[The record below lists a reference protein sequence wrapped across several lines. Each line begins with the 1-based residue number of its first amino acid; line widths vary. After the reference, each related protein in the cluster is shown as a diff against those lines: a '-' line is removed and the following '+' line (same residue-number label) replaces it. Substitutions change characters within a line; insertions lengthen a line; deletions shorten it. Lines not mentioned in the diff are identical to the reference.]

1 MIMSE
6 QITIDLVN
14 GRRFPVGVERLEKGM
29 HFRVWAPEKK
39 TVKLVISSKDEDLA
53 GAPPSIEVELQ
64 TEGNGYFSVLLAD
77 AGVGTLYR
85 YLLDDDPQPYP
96 DPASRFQ
103 PQGPHGPSQVVDASI
118 FEWTDTAWSGIEL
131 QGQVIYEMHIGTF
144 THEGNWVE
152 AAKELP
158 ELAKLGVT
166 VLEIMPVA
174 DFPGRF
180 GWGYDGVNLF
190 APTRLYGVPD
200 EFRHFVNQAHAVG
213 LGVIL
218 DVVFNHLGPDGNYLG
233 KFSNDYFSTR
243 YECEW
248 GDALNFDGPNSDAVR
263 DYVLA
268 NAAYWIKEFHLDGLR
283 IDATQ
288 QIFDSSAEHIIAAL
302 VRVARSA
309 GAPRKVLIVGE
320 NEPQDTKL
328 FLPPERGGF
337 GIDALWNDDFHHTAM
352 VAMTGRADA
361 YYSDYRGTAQ
371 EFVSTL
377 KRGFLYQ
384 GQWYSWQNNP
394 RGTLALDVDIA
405 PAKYVNFIQNHD
417 QLANS
422 GSGKRVHLL
431 TSPNRYR
438 ALTALFLLAP
448 QTPMLFQG
456 QEFAATSPFFYF
468 ADHKEEIAYL
478 VARGR
483 SNFLAQFRTLATPE
497 MQARLPDPGDPI
509 TFTHSKLNLN
519 DRNLHKEEYALHCDL
534 LRLRRDDPVFQSSR
548 QGNRIDGAV
557 LSPDALVIR
566 FFGENPCDDRLLVV
580 NLSRDIHL
588 VPAPEPLLAPPKD
601 CVWDA
606 VWSSEDPRYGG
617 LGMPPWPAK
626 GNWYIQG
633 ESAVV
638 LNSVNQ
644 PKAIVNHEQ

>member
-1 MIMSE
+1 MSE
-6 QITIDLVN
+6 QITIDSVSA
-14 GRRFPVGVERLEKGM
+14 RRFPVGVERLEKGM
-29 HFRVWAPEKK
+29 HFRVWAPERK
-39 TVKLVISSKDEDLA
+39 TVKLIMSSKSEDLA
-53 GAPPSIEVELQ
+53 HVPPSIEVELQ
-64 TEGNGYFSVLLAD
+64 AEGNGYFSALLPD
-77 AGVGTLYR
+77 VGVGTLYR
-85 YLLDDDPQPYP
+85 YLLDDDPQSYP

-103 PQGPHGPSQVVDASI
+103 PQGPHGPSQVVDAST
-118 FEWTDTAWSGIEL
+118 FDWTDAAWSGIEL
-131 QGQVIYEMHIGTF
+131 QRQVIYEMHIGTF
-144 THEGNWVE
+144 THEGNW
-152 AAKELP
+152 AAAANELP
-158 ELAKLGVT
+158 ELAELGVT

-190 APTRLYGVPD
+190 APTRLYGTPD
-200 EFRHFVNQAHAVG
+200 EFRQFVNQAHAVG

-218 DVVFNHLGPDGNYLG
+218 DVVFNHFGPDGNYLG
-233 KFSNDYFSTR
+233 KFSNYYVSTR

-288 QIFDSSAEHIIAAL
+288 QIFDSSPEHIIAAV
-302 VRVARSA
+302 VRAARSA
-309 GAPRKVLIVGE
+309 GAQRKILVIGE
-320 NEPQDTKL
+320 NEPQDAKL
-328 FLPPERGGF
+328 FLPTEHGGY

-384 GQWYSWQNNP
+384 GQWYSWQNKP
-394 RGTLALDVDIA
+394 RGTLALDIA

-422 GSGKRVHLL
+422 GSGKRIHLL

-438 ALTALFLLAP
+438 AVTALFLLAP

-468 ADHKEEIAYL
+468 ADHNEEIAYL

-483 SNFLAQFRTLATPE
+483 SDFLAQFRTLATPE
-497 MQARLPDPGDPI
+497 MQARLPDPGDPL

-534 LRLRRDDPVFQSSR
+534 LRLRRDDPVFQSS
-548 QGNRIDGAV
+548 QQSNRIDGAV

-566 FFGENPCDDRLLVV
+566 FFGENPGDDRLLVV
-580 NLSRDIHL
+580 NLSRDLHL
-588 VPAPEPLLAPPKD
+588 VPAPEPLLAPPKG
-601 CVWDA
+601 CVWDT

-617 LGMPPWPAK
+617 LGMPPWPVK

-638 LNSVNQ
+638 LNPVNQ
-644 PKAIVNHEQ
+644 PKGTVNHEQ

>member
-1 MIMSE
+1 MSE
-6 QITIDLVN
+6 QITIDSVN
-14 GRRFPVGVERLEKGM
+14 VRRFPVGVERLEKGM
-29 HFRVWAPEKK
+29 HFRVWAPERK
-39 TVKLVISSKDEDLA
+39 TVRLVMSSRNEDLA
-53 GAPPSIEVELQ
+53 RVPPSIEVELQ
-64 TEGNGYFSVLLAD
+64 AEGNGYFSALLPD
-77 AGVGTLYR
+77 VGVGTLYR
-85 YLLDDDPQPYP
+85 YLLDDDPQSYP

-103 PQGPHGPSQVVDASI
+103 PQGPHGPSQVIDAST
-118 FEWTDTAWSGIEL
+118 FDWTDAAWLGIEL

-152 AAKELP
+152 ATKELP

-190 APTRLYGVPD
+190 APTRLYGTPD
-200 EFRHFVNQAHAVG
+200 EFRQFVNQAHTVG

-218 DVVFNHLGPDGNYLG
+218 DVVFNHFGPDGNYLG
-233 KFSNDYFSTR
+233 KFSNDYFSSH

-248 GDALNFDGPNSDAVR
+248 GDALNFDGPNSDGVR

-288 QIFDSSAEHIIAAL
+288 QIFDSSPEHIIAA
-302 VRVARSA
+302 VVQAARSA

-328 FLPPERGGF
+328 FLPHERGGY

-384 GQWYSWQNNP
+384 GQWYSWQNKP
-394 RGTLALDVDIA
+394 RGTLALDIA

-483 SNFLAQFRTLATPE
+483 SDFLAQFRSLATPE
-497 MQARLPDPGDPI
+497 MQARMPDPGDPL

-519 DRNLHKEEYALHCDL
+519 DRNLHKEEYALHRDL
-534 LRLRRDDPVFQSSR
+534 LRLRRDDPVFQSS
-548 QGNRIDGAV
+548 QQSNRIDGAV
-557 LSPDALVIR
+557 LSPDALVMR
-566 FFGENPCDDRLLVV
+566 FFGENPGDDRLLVV
-580 NLSRDIHL
+580 NLSRDLHL
-588 VPAPEPLLAPPKD
+588 VPAPEPLLAPPED
-601 CVWDA
+601 CVWDT
-606 VWSSEDPRYGG
+606 VWSSEDPQYGG
-617 LGMPPWPAK
+617 LGMPPWPTK

-638 LNSVNQ
+638 LNPVNP
-644 PKAIVNHEQ
+644 PKGTVNHEQ

>member
-1 MIMSE
+1 MSE
-6 QITIDLVN
+6 QITIDSVSA
-14 GRRFPVGVERLEKGM
+14 RRFPVGVERLEKGM
-29 HFRVWAPEKK
+29 HFRVWAPERK
-39 TVKLVISSKDEDLA
+39 TVKLIMSSKSEDLA
-53 GAPPSIEVELQ
+53 HVPPSIEVELQ
-64 TEGNGYFSVLLAD
+64 AEGNGYFSALLPD
-77 AGVGTLYR
+77 VGVGTLYR
-85 YLLDDDPQPYP
+85 YLLDDDPQSYP

-103 PQGPHGPSQVVDASI
+103 PQGPHGPSQVVDAST
-118 FEWTDTAWSGIEL
+118 FDWTDAAWSGIEL
-131 QGQVIYEMHIGTF
+131 QRQVIYEMHIGTF
-144 THEGNWVE
+144 THEGNW
-152 AAKELP
+152 AAAANELP
-158 ELAKLGVT
+158 ELAELGVT

-190 APTRLYGVPD
+190 APTRLYGTPD
-200 EFRHFVNQAHAVG
+200 EFRQFVNQAHAVG

-218 DVVFNHLGPDGNYLG
+218 DVVFNHFGPDGNYLG
-233 KFSNDYFSTR
+233 KFSNYYVSTR

-288 QIFDSSAEHIIAAL
+288 QIFDSSPEHIIAAV
-302 VRVARSA
+302 VRAARSA
-309 GAPRKVLIVGE
+309 GAQRKILVIGE
-320 NEPQDTKL
+320 NEPQDAKL
-328 FLPPERGGF
+328 FLPTEHGGY

-384 GQWYSWQNNP
+384 GQWYSWQNKP
-394 RGTLALDVDIA
+394 RGTLALDIA

-422 GSGKRVHLL
+422 GSGKRIHLL

-438 ALTALFLLAP
+438 AVTALFLLAP

-468 ADHKEEIAYL
+468 ADHNEEIAYL

-483 SNFLAQFRTLATPE
+483 SDFLAQFRTLATPE
-497 MQARLPDPGDPI
+497 MQARLPDPGDPL

-519 DRNLHKEEYALHCDL
+519 DRNLHKEEYALHRDL
-534 LRLRRDDPVFQSSR
+534 LSLRRDDPVFQSS
-548 QGNRIDGAV
+548 QQSNRIDGAV

-566 FFGENPCDDRLLVV
+566 FFGENPGDDRLLVV
-580 NLSRDIHL
+580 NLSRDLHL
-588 VPAPEPLLAPPKD
+588 VPAPEPLLAPPKG
-601 CVWDA
+601 CVWDT

-617 LGMPPWPAK
+617 LGMPPWPVK

-638 LNSVNQ
+638 LNPVNQ
-644 PKAIVNHEQ
+644 PKGTVNHEQ

>member
-1 MIMSE
+1 MSMSE
-6 QITIDLVN
+6 QITIETVQ
-14 GRRFPVGVERLEKGM
+14 GRRFPVGAERIENGI
-29 HFRVWAPEKK
+29 HFRVWAPERK
-39 TVKLVISSKDEDLA
+39 TVKLVISSKSEDLA
-53 GAPPSIEVELQ
+53 RVPPSAEVELQ
-64 TEGNGYFSVLLAD
+64 AEGNGYFSVHLPD
-77 AGVGTLYR
+77 VGVETLYR

-103 PQGPHGPSQVVDASI
+103 PQGPHGPSQVVDASS
-118 FEWTDTAWSGIEL
+118 FDWTDAAWNGVEL

-144 THEGNWVE
+144 THEGNW
-152 AAKELP
+152 AAAANELP
-158 ELAKLGVT
+158 ELAELGVT

-190 APTRLYGVPD
+190 APTRLYGIPD
-200 EFRHFVNQAHAVG
+200 EFRQFVNQAHAVG

-218 DVVFNHLGPDGNYLG
+218 DVVFNHFGPDGNYLG
-233 KFSNDYFSTR
+233 KFSNYYVSTR

-248 GDALNFDGPNSDAVR
+248 GDALNFDGLNSDAVR

-288 QIFDSSAEHIIAAL
+288 QIFDSSPEHIIAA
-302 VRVARSA
+302 VARAARNA
-309 GAPRKVLIVGE
+309 GAPRKVLIIGE
-320 NEPQDTKL
+320 NEPQSAKL
-328 FLPPERGGF
+328 FLSPEQGGY

-371 EFVSTL
+371 ELVSTL

-384 GQWYSWQNNP
+384 GQWYSWQNQP
-394 RGTLALDVDIA
+394 RGTLALNMP

-422 GSGKRVHLL
+422 GSGKRIHLL

-438 ALTALFLLAP
+438 AVTALFLLAP

-456 QEFAATSPFFYF
+456 QEFAATNPFFYF
-468 ADHKEEIAYL
+468 ADHNEEIAYL

-483 SNFLAQFRTLATPE
+483 SDFLAQFRTLATPE
-497 MQARLPDPGDPI
+497 MQARLPDPGDPL

-534 LRLRRDDPVFQSSR
+534 LRLRRDDPVFQSS
-548 QGNRIDGAV
+548 QQSNRIDGAV
-557 LSPDALVIR
+557 LSPDAFVIR
-566 FFGENPCDDRLLVV
+566 FFGENPGDDRLLVV
-580 NLSRDIHL
+580 NLSRDLHL
-588 VPAPEPLLAPPKD
+588 VPAPEPLLAPPED
-601 CVWDA
+601 CVWDT

-617 LGMPPWPAK
+617 LGMPPWPVK

-638 LNSVNQ
+638 LNPVNQ
-644 PKAIVNHEQ
+644 PKGYR

>member
-1 MIMSE
+1 MNE
-6 QITIDLVN
+6 QLITELVN
-14 GRRFPVGVERLEKGM
+14 ARRFPVGAERIAEKGI
-29 HFRVWAPEKK
+29 HFRVWAPERKV
-39 TVKLVISSKDEDLA
+39 VKLVTNPKGEDIDSLHW
-53 GAPPSIEVELQ
+53 PIEVELQ
-64 TEGNGYFSVLLAD
+64 SEGNGYFSAIVQD
-77 AGVGTLYR
+77 ACVGTLYR
-85 YLLDDDPQPYP
+85 YLLDDDLQPYP

-103 PQGPHGPSQVVDASI
+103 PQGPHGPSQIIDALMFDWTDASWPGV
-118 FEWTDTAWSGIEL
+118 ET
-131 QGQVIYEMHIGTF
+131 QNQVIYEMHIGTF
-144 THEGNWVE
+144 TREGNWVA

-158 ELAKLGVT
+158 ELAALGVT

-190 APTRLYGVPD
+190 APTRLYGTPD
-200 EFRHFVNQAHAVG
+200 EFRYFVNQAHAVG

-233 KFSNDYFSTR
+233 KFSNNYFSTR

-248 GDALNFDGPNSDAVR
+248 GDALNFDGQDSDAVR
-263 DYVLA
+263 SYVLA
-268 NAAYWIKEFHLDGLR
+268 NSAYWIKEFHLDGLR

-288 QIFDSSAEHIIAAL
+288 QIFDSSPENIIAAIVQT
-302 VRVARSA
+302 VRNA
-309 GAPRKVLIVGE
+309 GAPRLTFIIGE
-320 NEPQDTKL
+320 NEPQDAKL

-337 GIDALWNDDFHHTAM
+337 DIDALWNDDFHHTAM

-361 YYSDYRGTAQ
+361 YYSDYRGLAQ

-384 GQWYSWQNNP
+384 GQWYSWQNKT
-394 RGTLALDVDIA
+394 RGTLALDIP
-405 PAKYVNFIQNHD
+405 PAKFVNFIQNHD

-422 GSGKRVHLL
+422 GSGKRIHLL

-438 ALTALFLLAP
+438 ALTALLLLAP

-468 ADHKEEIAYL
+468 ADHKDEIAYL

-483 SNFLAQFRTLATPE
+483 SQFLAQFRSLATPE
-497 MQARLPDPGDPI
+497 MQARLPDPGDPM

-519 DRNLHKEEYALHCDL
+519 DRHLHKEEYTLHRDL
-534 LRLRRDDPVFQSSR
+534 LNLRRKDPVFQAS
-548 QGNRIDGAV
+548 QQNNRIDGAV
-557 LSPDALVIR
+557 LSPDAFVMR
-566 FFGENPCDDRLLVV
+566 FFGNNPGDDRLLLV

-588 VPAPEPLLAPPKD
+588 IPAPEPLLAPPED

-606 VWSSEDPRYGG
+606 MWASEDPCYGG
-617 LGMPPWPAK
+617 MGMPPWPKK

-638 LNSVNQ
+638 LNSVN
-644 PKAIVNHEQ
+644 PS

>member
-1 MIMSE
+1 MIEQTASE
-6 QITIDLVN
+6 LVN
-14 GRRFPVGVERLEKGM
+14 ARRFPVGAERMPGGV
-29 HFRVWAPEKK
+29 HFRVWAPQRK
-39 TVKLVISSKDEDLA
+39 TVKLALNHQGENIDPTF
-53 GAPPSIEVELQ
+53 PPVEVELQ
-64 TEGNGYFSVLLAD
+64 NEDNGYFSAICEQAV
-77 AGVGTLYR
+77 VGALYR
-85 YLLDDDPQPYP
+85 FLLDDDSQPYP

-103 PQGPHGPSQVVDASI
+103 PQGPHGPSQVIDALT
-118 FEWTDTAWSGIEL
+118 FAWTDANWPGVKA

-144 THEGNWVE
+144 TREGTWLA

-158 ELAKLGVT
+158 ELAALGVT

-190 APTRLYGVPD
+190 APTRLYGTPD
-200 EFRHFVNQAHAVG
+200 EFRYFVNQAHAVG

-218 DVVFNHLGPDGNYLG
+218 DVVYNHLGPDGNYLG
-233 KFSNDYFSTR
+233 KFSTKYFTTR

-248 GDALNFDGPNSDAVR
+248 GDALNFDGPDSGPVR

-268 NAAYWIKEFHLDGLR
+268 NSAYWIQEFHLDGLR

-288 QIFDSSAEHIIAAL
+288 QIFDSSAENIIVAI
-302 VRVARSA
+302 VRTIRDA
-309 GAPRKVLIVGE
+309 GAPRLTFIIGE
-320 NEPQDTKL
+320 NEPQDAKL
-328 FLPPERGGF
+328 LRPPEHGGF
-337 GIDALWNDDFHHTAM
+337 GIDALWNDDFHHAAM

-384 GQWYSWQNNP
+384 GQWYSWQNKT
-394 RGTLALDVDIA
+394 RGTPGLDML
-405 PAKYVNFIQNHD
+405 PAKFINFIQNHD

-422 GSGKRVHLL
+422 GSGKRIHLL

-468 ADHKEEIAYL
+468 ADHKDEIAYL

-483 SNFLAQFRTLATPE
+483 SQFLAQFRSLATPE
-497 MQARLPDPGDPI
+497 MQARLPDPGDPL
-509 TFTHSKLNLN
+509 TFTHSKLNLD
-519 DRNLHKEEYALHCDL
+519 DRYLHKEEYALHRDL
-534 LRLRRDDPVFQSSR
+534 LKLRRNDPVFQASQQSC
-548 QGNRIDGAV
+548 RIEGAV
-557 LSPDALVIR
+557 LNADAFAIR
-566 FFGENPCDDRLLVV
+566 FFGENPGDDRLLLI

-601 CVWDA
+601 CIWDVMWA
-606 VWSSEDPRYGG
+606 SEDPCYGG
-617 LGMPPWPAK
+617 MGMPPWPRK
-626 GNWYIQG
+626 GNWHIQG

-638 LNSVNQ
+638 LTPVN
-644 PKAIVNHEQ
+644 PTKEAVNHEQ

>member
-1 MIMSE
+1 MKK
-6 QITIDLVN
+6 QPTTDLAN
-14 GRRFPVGVERLEKGM
+14 GRRFPVGAEQTSGNGA
-29 HFRVWAPEKK
+29 HFRVWAPKRKK
-39 TVKLVISSKDEDLA
+39 VKLVFNSPSDDI
-53 GAPPSIEVELQ
+53 APHVELELQ
-64 TEGNGYFSVLLAD
+64 REDNGYFSVLAKD
-77 AGVGTLYR
+77 VYAGTLYR

-103 PQGPHGPSQVVDASI
+103 PQGPHGPSQVIDALA
-118 FEWTDTAWSGIEL
+118 FAWTDADWPGIEA
-131 QGQVIYEMHIGTF
+131 QNQVIYEMHIGTF
-144 THEGNWVE
+144 THEGSWIA

-158 ELAKLGVT
+158 ELAALGVT

-190 APTRLYGVPD
+190 APTRLYGTPD
-200 EFRHFVNQAHAVG
+200 DFRYFVNQAHQVG

-218 DVVFNHLGPDGNYLG
+218 DVVFNHLGPDGNYLS
-233 KFSNDYFSTR
+233 KFSTDYFTSR
-243 YECEW
+243 YQCEW
-248 GDALNFDGPNSDAVR
+248 GDALNFDGTGSGPVR
-263 DYVLA
+263 EYVLA
-268 NAAYWIKEFHLDGLR
+268 NASYWISEFHLDGLR

-288 QIFDSSAEHIIAAL
+288 QIFDSSPDNIIAAIVQA
-302 VRVARSA
+302 VRHA
-309 GAPRKVLIVGE
+309 GAPRKTFVIGE
-320 NEPQDTKL
+320 NEPQDATL
-328 FLPPERGGF
+328 LLPPKQHGC

-384 GQWYSWQNNP
+384 GQWYSWQHNP
-394 RGTLALDVDIA
+394 RGTPGLNVS
-405 PAKYVNFIQNHD
+405 PGKFVNFIQNHD

-422 GSGKRVHLL
+422 GSGKRIHLL

-438 ALTALFLLAP
+438 AMTALLLLAP

-468 ADHKEEIAYL
+468 ADHKDEIAYL

-483 SNFLAQFRTLATPE
+483 SDFLAQFRCLATPE

-509 TFTHSKLNLN
+509 TFAHSKLNLN

-534 LRLRRDDPVFQSSR
+534 LNLRRNDPVFKASQLN
-548 QGNRIDGAV
+548 NRIDGAV

-566 FFGENPCDDRLLVV
+566 FFGETPGDDRLLLM

-588 VPAPEPLLAPPKD
+588 VPAPEPLLAPPRN

-606 VWSSEDPRYGG
+606 MWSSEDPKYGG
-617 LGMPPWPAK
+617 MGMPPWPAK
-626 GNWYIQG
+626 GNWHIQG

-638 LNSVNQ
+638 LNPINK
-644 PKAIVNHEQ
+644 PKETVNHEQ

>member
-1 MIMSE
+1 MSE
-6 QITIDLVN
+6 QIAIETVQ
-14 GRRFPVGVERLEKGM
+14 GRRFPVGAERNGNGI
-29 HFRVWAPEKK
+29 HFRVWAPERK
-39 TVKLVISSKDEDLA
+39 TVKLAMSSKSEDLA
-53 GAPPSIEVELQ
+53 RVLPTTEVELQ
-64 TEGNGYFSVLLAD
+64 AEGNGYFSVHLPD
-77 AGVGTLYR
+77 VGVETLYR

-103 PQGPHGPSQVVDASI
+103 PQGPHGPSQVVDAST
-118 FEWTDTAWSGIEL
+118 FGWTDAAWTGIEL

-144 THEGNWVE
+144 THEGNWTE
-152 AAKELP
+152 AAKELH
-158 ELAKLGVT
+158 ELAELGVT

-190 APTRLYGVPD
+190 APTRLYGTPD
-200 EFRHFVNQAHAVG
+200 EFRQFVNQAHAVG

-218 DVVFNHLGPDGNYLG
+218 DVVFNHFGPDGNYIG
-233 KFSNDYFSTR
+233 KFSNDYVSTR

-288 QIFDSSAEHIIAAL
+288 QIFDSSPEHIIAAI
-302 VRVARSA
+302 VRVARNA
-309 GAPRKVLIVGE
+309 GAPRKVLIIGE
-320 NEPQDTKL
+320 NEPQSAKL
-328 FLPPERGGF
+328 FLPPEQGGY

-371 EFVSTL
+371 ELVSTL

-384 GQWYSWQNNP
+384 GQWYSWQNKT
-394 RGTLALDVDIA
+394 RGTLALDMG

-422 GSGKRVHLL
+422 GSGKRIHLL

-438 ALTALFLLAP
+438 AVTALFLLAP

-483 SNFLAQFRTLATPE
+483 SDFLAQFRTLATPE
-497 MQARLPDPGDPI
+497 MQARLPDPGDPV
-509 TFTHSKLNLN
+509 TFINSKLNLN
-519 DRNLHKEEYALHCDL
+519 DRNVHKEEYALHRDL
-534 LRLRRDDPVFQSSR
+534 LNLRRNDPVFHASQKSC
-548 QGNRIDGAV
+548 RIDGAV
-557 LSPDALVIR
+557 LSQDAFAIR
-566 FFGENPCDDRLLVV
+566 FFGENPGDDRLLVV

-588 VPAPEPLLAPPKD
+588 VPAPEPLLAPPED
-601 CVWDA
+601 CVWDT

-617 LGMPPWPAK
+617 LGMPPWPTK

-638 LNSVNQ
+638 LNPVNQ
-644 PKAIVNHEQ
+644 PKGTVSHEQ

>member
-1 MIMSE
+1 MSE
-6 QITIDLVN
+6 QIAIETVQ
-14 GRRFPVGVERLEKGM
+14 GRRFPVGAERIGNGI
-29 HFRVWAPEKK
+29 HFRVWAPERK
-39 TVKLVISSKDEDLA
+39 TVKLAMSSKSEDLA
-53 GAPPSIEVELQ
+53 RVLPTTEVELQ
-64 TEGNGYFSVLLAD
+64 AEGNGYFSAHLPDV
-77 AGVGTLYR
+77 GVETLYR

-103 PQGPHGPSQVVDASI
+103 PQGPHGPSQVVDAST
-118 FEWTDTAWSGIEL
+118 FGWTDAAWTGIEL

-144 THEGNWVE
+144 THEGNWTE
-152 AAKELP
+152 AAKELH
-158 ELAKLGVT
+158 ELAELGVT

-190 APTRLYGVPD
+190 APTRLYGTPD
-200 EFRHFVNQAHAVG
+200 EFRQFVNQAHAVG

-218 DVVFNHLGPDGNYLG
+218 DVVFNHFGPDGNYIG
-233 KFSNDYFSTR
+233 KFSNDYVSTR

-288 QIFDSSAEHIIAAL
+288 QIFDSSPEHIIAAI
-302 VRVARSA
+302 VRVAHNA
-309 GAPRKVLIVGE
+309 GAPRKILIIGE
-320 NEPQDTKL
+320 NEPQSAKL
-328 FLPPERGGF
+328 FLPPEQGGY

-371 EFVSTL
+371 ELVSTL

-384 GQWYSWQNNP
+384 GQWYSWQNKT
-394 RGTLALDVDIA
+394 RGTLALDMG

-422 GSGKRVHLL
+422 GSGKRIHLL

-438 ALTALFLLAP
+438 AVTALFLLAP

-483 SNFLAQFRTLATPE
+483 SDFLAQFRTLATPE
-497 MQARLPDPGDPI
+497 MQARLPDPGDPV
-509 TFTHSKLNLN
+509 TFINSKLNLN
-519 DRNLHKEEYALHCDL
+519 DRNVHKEEYALHRDL
-534 LRLRRDDPVFQSSR
+534 LNLRRNDPVFHASQKSC
-548 QGNRIDGAV
+548 RIDGAV
-557 LSPDALVIR
+557 LSQDAFVIR
-566 FFGENPCDDRLLVV
+566 FFGENPGDDRLLVV

-588 VPAPEPLLAPPKD
+588 VPAPEPLLAPPED
-601 CVWDA
+601 CVWDT

-617 LGMPPWPAK
+617 LGMPPWPTK

-638 LNSVNQ
+638 LNPVNQ
-644 PKAIVNHEQ
+644 PKGTVSHAQ

>member
-1 MIMSE
+1 MSE
-6 QITIDLVN
+6 QIAIETVQ
-14 GRRFPVGVERLEKGM
+14 GRRFPVGAERNGNGI
-29 HFRVWAPEKK
+29 HFRVWAPERK
-39 TVKLVISSKDEDLA
+39 TVKLAMSSKSEDLA
-53 GAPPSIEVELQ
+53 RVLPTTEVELQ
-64 TEGNGYFSVLLAD
+64 AEGNGYFSVHLPD
-77 AGVGTLYR
+77 VGVETLYR
-85 YLLDDDPQPYP
+85 YLLDDDLQPYP

-103 PQGPHGPSQVVDASI
+103 PQGPHGPSQVVDAST
-118 FEWTDTAWSGIEL
+118 FGWTDASWTGIEL

-144 THEGNWVE
+144 THEGNWTE

-158 ELAKLGVT
+158 ELAELGVT

-190 APTRLYGVPD
+190 APTRLYGTPD
-200 EFRHFVNQAHAVG
+200 EFRQFVNQAHAVG

-218 DVVFNHLGPDGNYLG
+218 DVVFNHFGPDGNYLG
-233 KFSNDYFSTR
+233 KFSNDYVSTR

-288 QIFDSSAEHIIAAL
+288 QIFDSSPEHIIAAI
-302 VRVARSA
+302 VRVARNA
-309 GAPRKVLIVGE
+309 GAPRKVLIIGE
-320 NEPQDTKL
+320 NEPQSAKL
-328 FLPPERGGF
+328 FLPPEQGGY

-371 EFVSTL
+371 ELVSTL

-384 GQWYSWQNNP
+384 GQWYSWQNQT
-394 RGTLALDVDIA
+394 RGTLALDMG

-422 GSGKRVHLL
+422 GSGKRIHLL

-438 ALTALFLLAP
+438 AVTALFLLAP

-468 ADHKEEIAYL
+468 ADHNEEIAYL

-483 SNFLAQFRTLATPE
+483 SDFLAQFRTLATPE
-497 MQARLPDPGDPI
+497 MQARLPDPGDPL

-519 DRNLHKEEYALHCDL
+519 DRNVHKEEYALHRDL
-534 LRLRRDDPVFQSSR
+534 LNLRRNDPVFHASQKSC
-548 QGNRIDGAV
+548 RIDGAV
-557 LSPDALVIR
+557 LSQDAFVIR
-566 FFGENPCDDRLLVV
+566 FFGENPGDDRLLVV

-588 VPAPEPLLAPPKD
+588 VPAPEPLLAPPED
-601 CVWDA
+601 CVWDT

-617 LGMPPWPAK
+617 LGMPPWPTK

-638 LNSVNQ
+638 LNPVNQ
-644 PKAIVNHEQ
+644 PKGTVSHEQ

>member
-1 MIMSE
+1 
-6 QITIDLVN
+6 
-14 GRRFPVGVERLEKGM
+14 
-29 HFRVWAPEKK
+29 
-39 TVKLVISSKDEDLA
+39 
-53 GAPPSIEVELQ
+53 
-64 TEGNGYFSVLLAD
+64 
-77 AGVGTLYR
+77 
-85 YLLDDDPQPYP
+85 
-96 DPASRFQ
+96 
-103 PQGPHGPSQVVDASI
+103 
-118 FEWTDTAWSGIEL
+118 
-131 QGQVIYEMHIGTF
+131 MHIGTF
-144 THEGNWVE
+144 THEGSWIA

-158 ELAKLGVT
+158 ELAVLGVT

-190 APTRLYGVPD
+190 APTRLYGTPD
-200 EFRHFVNQAHAVG
+200 EFRYFVNQAHAVG

-233 KFSNDYFSTR
+233 KFSSDYFSTR
-243 YECEW
+243 YQCEW
-248 GDALNFDGPNSDAVR
+248 GDPLNFDGPNSGAVR

-288 QIFDSSAEHIIAAL
+288 QIFDSSPENIISAIVQA
-302 VRVARSA
+302 VRNA
-309 GAPRKVLIVGE
+309 GAPRRTFVIGE
-320 NEPQDTKL
+320 NEPQDASL
-328 FLPPERGGF
+328 FLPREQGGL

-384 GQWYSWQNNP
+384 GQWYSWQNNT
-394 RGTLALDVDIA
+394 RGTLALDTP
-405 PAKYVNFIQNHD
+405 PAKFINFIQNHD

-422 GSGKRVHLL
+422 GSGKRIHLL

-438 ALTALFLLAP
+438 AMTALLLLAP

-468 ADHKEEIAYL
+468 ADHKDEIAYL

-483 SNFLAQFRTLATPE
+483 SHFLGQFRSLATPE
-497 MQARLPDPGDPI
+497 MQARLPDPGDPV

-519 DRNLHKEEYALHCDL
+519 DRYLHKEEYALHRDL
-534 LRLRRDDPVFQSSR
+534 LNLRRNDPVFQASQQS
-548 QGNRIDGAV
+548 NRIDGAV
-557 LSPDALVIR
+557 LGHDALVIR
-566 FFGENPCDDRLLVV
+566 FFAENPDDDRLLLV
-580 NLSRDIHL
+580 NLSRDLNL
-588 VPAPEPLLAPPKD
+588 VPSPEPLLAAPKGR
-601 CVWDA
+601 VWDA
-606 VWSSEDPRYGG
+606 VWASEDPRYGG
-617 LGMPPWPAK
+617 LGMPPWPTR
-626 GNWYIQG
+626 GNWYLQG

-638 LNSVNQ
+638 LNSVN
-644 PKAIVNHEQ
+644 PSKEPVAHE

>member
-1 MIMSE
+1 MNE
-6 QITIDLVN
+6 QVTIEIVN
-14 GRRFPVGVERLEKGM
+14 GRRFPVGAERLEKGM
-29 HFRVWAPEKK
+29 HFRVWAPERKA
-39 TVKLVISSKDEDLA
+39 VKLAMNSQGEDIDSA
-53 GAPPSIEVELQ
+53 HPPNTVELQ
-64 TEGNGYFSVLLAD
+64 AEGNGYFSALLPEV
-77 AGVGTLYR
+77 GVGTLYR

-103 PQGPHGPSQVVDASI
+103 PQGPHGASQIIDCST
-118 FEWTDTAWSGIEL
+118 FNWTDAAWPGLEA

-144 THEGNWVE
+144 THEGNWAA

-158 ELAKLGVT
+158 ELAALGVT

-190 APTRLYGVPD
+190 APTRLYGTPD
-200 EFRHFVNQAHAVG
+200 DFRQFVNQAHAVG

-218 DVVFNHLGPDGNYLG
+218 DVVFNHFGPDGNYIG
-233 KFSNDYFSTR
+233 KFSRNYFSTR
-243 YECEW
+243 YECDW

-268 NAAYWIKEFHLDGLR
+268 NAEYWIKEFHLDGLR

-288 QIFDSSAEHIIAAL
+288 QIFDSSPEHIIAAV

-309 GAPRKVLIVGE
+309 GAPRKVLIIGE
-320 NEPQDTKL
+320 NEPQIAKL
-328 FLPPERGGF
+328 FLPPEQQGY

-377 KRGFLYQ
+377 KHGFLYQ
-384 GQWYSWQNNP
+384 GQWYSWQNKT
-394 RGTLALDVDIA
+394 RGTLSLDMA
-405 PAKYVNFIQNHD
+405 PVKFVNFIQNHD

-422 GSGKRVHLL
+422 GSGKRIHLL

-438 ALTALFLLAP
+438 AVTALFLLAP

-483 SNFLAQFRTLATPE
+483 SDFLAQFRSLATSE
-497 MQARLPDPGDPI
+497 MQARLPDPGDPL

-519 DRNLHKEEYALHCDL
+519 DRYQHKEEYALHRDL
-534 LRLRRDDPVFQSSR
+534 LSLRRNDPVFQASQKSCL
-548 QGNRIDGAV
+548 IDGAV

-566 FFGENPCDDRLLVV
+566 FFGENPGDDRLLVV
-580 NLSRDIHL
+580 NLSRDLHL
-588 VPAPEPLLAPPKD
+588 IPAPEPLLAPPGD
-601 CVWDA
+601 CVWNA
-606 VWSSEDPRYGG
+606 MWSSEDPQYGG
-617 LGMPPWPAK
+617 LGMPPWPIN

-638 LNSVNQ
+638 LNPVNQ
-644 PKAIVNHEQ
+644 PKGTVNHEQ

>member
-1 MIMSE
+1 MSE
-6 QITIDLVN
+6 QIAIETVQ
-14 GRRFPVGVERLEKGM
+14 GRRFPVGAERNGNGI
-29 HFRVWAPEKK
+29 HFRVWAPERK
-39 TVKLVISSKDEDLA
+39 TVKLAMSSKSEDLA
-53 GAPPSIEVELQ
+53 RVLPTTEVELQ
-64 TEGNGYFSVLLAD
+64 AEGNGYFSVHLPD
-77 AGVGTLYR
+77 VDVETLYR

-103 PQGPHGPSQVVDASI
+103 PQGPHGPSQVVDAST
-118 FEWTDTAWSGIEL
+118 FGWTDAAWTGIEL

-144 THEGNWVE
+144 THEGNWTE

-158 ELAKLGVT
+158 ELAELGVT

-190 APTRLYGVPD
+190 APTRLYGTPD
-200 EFRHFVNQAHAVG
+200 EFRQFVNQAHAVG

-218 DVVFNHLGPDGNYLG
+218 DVVFNHFGPDGNYLG
-233 KFSNDYFSTR
+233 KFSNDYVSTR

-288 QIFDSSAEHIIAAL
+288 QIFDSSPEHIIAAI
-302 VRVARSA
+302 VRVARNA
-309 GAPRKVLIVGE
+309 GAPRKVLIIGE
-320 NEPQDTKL
+320 NEPQSAKL
-328 FLPPERGGF
+328 FLPPEQGGY

-384 GQWYSWQNNP
+384 GQWYSWQNQT
-394 RGTLALDVDIA
+394 RGTLALDML
-405 PAKYVNFIQNHD
+405 PAKHVNFIQNHD

-422 GSGKRVHLL
+422 GSGKRIHLL

-438 ALTALFLLAP
+438 AVTALFLLAP

-468 ADHKEEIAYL
+468 ADHNEEIAYL

-483 SNFLAQFRTLATPE
+483 SDFLAQFRTLATPE
-497 MQARLPDPGDPI
+497 MQARLPDPGDPL

-519 DRNLHKEEYALHCDL
+519 DRNVHKEEYALHRDL
-534 LRLRRDDPVFQSSR
+534 LNLRRNDPVFHASQKSC
-548 QGNRIDGAV
+548 RIDGAV
-557 LSPDALVIR
+557 LSQDAFVIR
-566 FFGENPCDDRLLVV
+566 FFGENPGDDRLLVV

-588 VPAPEPLLAPPKD
+588 VPAPEPLLAPPED
-601 CVWDA
+601 CVWDT

-617 LGMPPWPAK
+617 LGMPPWPTK

-638 LNSVNQ
+638 LNPVNQ
-644 PKAIVNHEQ
+644 PKGTVSHEQ

>member
-1 MIMSE
+1 MSE
-6 QITIDLVN
+6 PLTAELMN
-14 GRRFPVGVERLEKGM
+14 ARRFPVGVERVAEKGM

-39 TVKLVISSKDEDLA
+39 TVKLLINPKGEDID
-53 GAPPSIEVELQ
+53 PSHLPTEVELQ
-64 TEGNGYFSVLLAD
+64 NEGNGYFSLMVQD
-77 AGVGTLYR
+77 ASAGTMYR

-103 PQGPHGPSQVVDASI
+103 PQGPHGPSQIIDALT
-118 FEWTDTAWSGIEL
+118 FEWTDAAWPGVDVQS
-131 QGQVIYEMHIGTF
+131 QVIYEMHIGTF
-144 THEGNWVE
+144 THEGNWLA

-158 ELAKLGVT
+158 ELAALGVT

-190 APTRLYGVPD
+190 APCRLYGTPD
-200 EFRHFVNQAHAVG
+200 EFRCFVNQAHAVG

-218 DVVFNHLGPDGNYLG
+218 DVVFNHLGPDGNYLW
-233 KFSNDYFSTR
+233 KFSSHYFSIR
-243 YECEW
+243 YQCEW
-248 GDALNFDGPNSDAVR
+248 GDPLNFDGPSSDAVR
-263 DYVLA
+263 EYVLA

-288 QIFDSSAEHIIAAL
+288 QIFDSSPDNIIACIAQA
-302 VRVARSA
+302 VRSA
-309 GAPRKVLIVGE
+309 GAPRLTFVIGE
-320 NEPQDTKL
+320 NEPQDAKL
-328 FLPPERGGF
+328 SLPIEQGGF

-361 YYSDYRGTAQ
+361 YYSDYRGMAQ

-384 GQWYSWQNNP
+384 GQWYSWQNNT
-394 RGTLALDVDIA
+394 RGTPGLNIS
-405 PAKYVNFIQNHD
+405 PAKFVNFIQNHD

-422 GSGKRVHLL
+422 GSGKRIHLL

-438 ALTALFLLAP
+438 AMTALLLLAP

-468 ADHKEEIAYL
+468 ADHKDEIAYL

-483 SNFLAQFRTLATPE
+483 STFLAQFRSLATPE
-497 MQARLPDPGDPI
+497 MQARLPDPGDPM

-519 DRNLHKEEYALHCDL
+519 DRYLHKEEYALHCDL
-534 LRLRRDDPVFQSSR
+534 LKLRRTDAVFQSS
-548 QGNRIDGAV
+548 QQSNRIDGAV
-557 LSPDALVIR
+557 LSPEAFVIR
-566 FFGENPCDDRLLVV
+566 FFGENQGDDRLLLV

-601 CVWDA
+601 CIWDA
-606 VWSSEDPRYGG
+606 MWASEDPRYGG
-617 LGMPPWPAK
+617 LGMPPWPK
-626 GNWYIQG
+626 QGNWHIQG

-638 LNSVNQ
+638 LNPVN
-644 PKAIVNHEQ
+644 PSKEAVNHEQ

>member
-1 MIMSE
+1 MSE
-6 QITIDLVN
+6 QITTELVN
-14 GRRFPVGVERLEKGM
+14 HRRFPVGVERVLEKGM

-39 TVKLVISSKDEDLA
+39 KVKLVMNPQGEDISPLHWPAE
-53 GAPPSIEVELQ
+53 IELQ
-64 TEGNGYFSVLLAD
+64 NEGNGYFSVMVQD
-77 AGVGTLYR
+77 AAIGTMYR
-85 YLLDDDPQPYP
+85 YLLDDDPQAYP

-103 PQGPHGPSQVVDASI
+103 PQGPHGPSQVIDALT
-118 FEWTDTAWSGIEL
+118 FEWTDVAWPGIEI

-144 THEGNWVE
+144 THEGNWI
-152 AAKELP
+152 AAVKELP
-158 ELAKLGVT
+158 ELAALGVT

-190 APTRLYGVPD
+190 APTRLYGAPD

-218 DVVFNHLGPDGNYLG
+218 DVVFNHLGPDGNYLA
-233 KFSNDYFSTR
+233 KFSNNYFTTR

-248 GDALNFDGPNSDAVR
+248 GDALNFDGPDSGAVR
-263 DYVLA
+263 EYVLA
-268 NAAYWIKEFHLDGLR
+268 NSAYWIKEFHLDGLR

-288 QIFDSSAEHIIAAL
+288 QIFDSSAENIIAAI
-302 VRVARSA
+302 VQTVRSA
-309 GAPRKVLIVGE
+309 GAPRKTFIIGE
-320 NEPQDTKL
+320 NEPQDAKL
-328 FLPPERGGF
+328 FLPAEQGGF

-361 YYSDYRGTAQ
+361 YYSDYRGIAQ

-384 GQWYSWQNNP
+384 GQWYSWQNKT
-394 RGTLALDVDIA
+394 RGTSGLDIL
-405 PAKYVNFIQNHD
+405 PPKFVNFIQNHD

-422 GSGKRVHLL
+422 GSGKRIHLL

-468 ADHKEEIAYL
+468 ADHKDEIAYL

-483 SNFLAQFRTLATPE
+483 STFLAQFRSLATPE
-497 MQARLPDPGDPI
+497 MQARLPDPGDPM
-509 TFTHSKLNLN
+509 TFTRSKLNLN
-519 DRNLHKEEYALHCDL
+519 DRNLHKEEYALHRDL
-534 LRLRRDDPVFQSSR
+534 LKLRHDDPVFQASQQS
-548 QGNRIDGAV
+548 NRIDGAV
-557 LSPDALVIR
+557 LSPDAFVMR
-566 FFGENPCDDRLLVV
+566 FLGKIPGNDRLLLV
-580 NLSRDIHL
+580 NLNRDLHL
-588 VPAPEPLLAPPKD
+588 VPAPEPLLAPPKGS
-601 CVWDA
+601 VWD
-606 VWSSEDPRYGG
+606 VMWSSEDPRYGG
-617 LGMPPWPAK
+617 LGMPPWPTK
-626 GNWYIQG
+626 GNWYLQG

-638 LNSVNQ
+638 LKPFYLSED
-644 PKAIVNHEQ
+644 KVNHE